1 MNKQTSLLS
10 FFAMLLLAPLVFAQ
24 TRERD
29 VEKEKIILQQLQS
42 VAPSTVNDFKAATE
56 ALDRDDFKEAVRLYE
71 LVLKKAPDFDVVY
84 RRLGTSLVYLGKVK
98 EGMAMLEKAVQKK
111 NSAENLNNLAQL
123 LAYPGPN
130 KDGSKADKE
139 RALSLALI
147 AYHEK
152 RDEDDPSYP
161 FLVAQLSIDLNNN
174 KVFRE
179 VTENIVKKYP
189 DQMGTHYFAAV
200 LAAFDEDWIK
210 AEEEIKKAESLGFP
224 ADAAREFLQSGVHS
238 RATVWRYVYYSLYA
252 LAAWA
257 VGLILLFALGK
268 IMSGVTLRSLEQ
280 ADPNVTA
287 GQKENSLRNFYRKL
301 ISVAGFYYYLSLPFV
316 VLLVI
321 AAAGSVFY
329 AFYMAG
335 QIPIKL
341 AVLIAFGALATIFM
355 MIRSL
360 FIRRQP
366 EDPGRALKE
375 EEAPRLWQLT
385 REVASVVDTRPVD
398 EICLTPGTEMAVYE
412 RGSFRERSQD
422 RARRILIL
430 GLGTVNGFRRNAF
443 RAVLAHEYGHF
454 SHRDT
459 AGGDVALRV
468 NNDIINFAEA
478 IGRAGQA
485 VWWNIAFQFLRAYH
499 FIFRRITHGAT
510 RLQEVL
516 ADRVAVRNY
525 GADSFEEGLRHVIRR
540 SVEFEDIAYR
550 EITESV
556 NTRRAMQNLYEMKA
570 NPNTAIEETIKEAI
584 NRPTTE
590 DDTHPSPVDRFQLAR
605 RIASVGRS
613 HDTGEVWELFADRE
627 ALTKE
632 MSALVEK
639 YVKASAGE

>member
-1 MNKQTSLLS
+1 MNKRTLLHSLL
-10 FFAMLLLAPLVFAQ
+10 ALLVVAPIALAQ
-24 TRERD
+24 RRERD
-29 VEKEKIILQQLQS
+29 VEKENLILHELQA
-42 VAPSTVNDFKAATE
+42 VAPSAVGDFKSAN
-56 ALDRDDFKEAVRLYE
+56 EAVDVEDFAEAARLYE

-84 RRLGTSLVYLGKVK
+84 RRLGTSLVRLGKVK
-98 EGMAMLEKAVQKK
+98 EGLAMIEIALQKK
-111 NSAENLNNLAQL
+111 RSPENLTNLAQY
-123 LAYPGPN
+123 LAYPAAD

-152 RDEDDPSYP
+152 RDEDDPYYP
-161 FLVAQLSIDLNNN
+161 FLVAQLSLDLNNE

-179 VTENIVKKYP
+179 VTQTLVKKYP
-189 DQMGTHYFAAV
+189 GQMATHYYAAV
-200 LAAFDEDWIK
+200 LAAFDEQWIK
-210 AEEEIKKAESLGFP
+210 AEEEIKKAEALGLP
-224 ADAAREFLQSGVHS
+224 PEAARELLKAGIHS
-238 RATVWRYVYYSLYA
+238 KATVWRYVYYSLYA

-257 VGLILLFALGK
+257 AGLILLFALGK

-280 ADPNVTA
+280 SDPNVTA
-287 GQKENSLRNFYRKL
+287 GGKENSLRSLYRKL
-301 ISVAGFYYYLSLPFV
+301 ISIAGFYYYLSLPFV

-321 AAAGSVFY
+321 AAAGSAFY

-341 AVLIAFGALATIFM
+341 AVLIAFGAVATIFM

-375 EEAPRLWQLT
+375 SEAPRLWQLA

-398 EICLTPGTEMAVYE
+398 EIRLTPGTEMAVYE
-412 RGSFRERSQD
+412 RGSFRERSRD

-468 NNDIINFAEA
+468 NNDILNFAEA

-485 VWWNIAFQFLRAYH
+485 VWWNVAFQFLRAYH

-540 SVEFEDIAYR
+540 SVEFEDIAYW

-556 NTRRAMQNLYEMKA
+556 KARRAMQNLYEMKA
-570 NPNTAIEETIKEAI
+570 DPKNAIEDKIKEAI

-613 HDTGEVWELFADRE
+613 HDTGDVWDLFADRE
-627 ALTKE
+627 AITKE

-639 YVKASAGE
+639 FVKAEAGG

>member
-10 FFAMLLLAPLVFAQ
+10 LFAILLLPLLAFAQ
-24 TRERD
+24 GRERD
-29 VEKEKIILQQLQS
+29 AEKENAILQQLQS
-42 VAPSTVNDFKAATE
+42 VAPSAVNDFKAATE
-56 ALDRDDFKEAVRLYE
+56 ALDREDFKEAARLYE
-71 LVLKKAPDFDVVY
+71 LVLKKAPEFDVVF
-84 RRLGTSLVYLGKVK
+84 RRLGFSLVGMGRYQ
-98 EGMAMLEKAVQKK
+98 EGIAMMEKAVSKK
-111 NSAENLNNLAQL
+111 KSPENLVSLAQS
-123 LAYPGPN
+123 LAYPGP
-130 KDGSKADKE
+130 DREGSKADKE
-139 RALSLALI
+139 RAFSLARI
-147 AYHEK
+147 AYLEK

-161 FLVAQLSIDLNNN
+161 FLVAQLSLDLNNE

-179 VTENIVKKYP
+179 VTEALVKKYP
-189 DQMGTHYFAAV
+189 DQMATHYFAAL

-210 AEEEIKKAESLGFP
+210 AEEEIKKAEALGFP
-224 ADAAREFLQSGVHS
+224 AEAAREFLQSGVHS
-238 RATVWRYVYYSLYA
+238 RATVWRYVFYSLYA

-257 VGLILLFALGK
+257 VGLVLLFAFGK

-280 ADPNVTA
+280 SDPNVTA

-321 AAAGSVFY
+321 IAAGSAFY

-341 AVLIAFGALATIFM
+341 AALIGFGAIATIFM

-360 FIRRQP
+360 FIRRQS

-375 EEAPRLWQLT
+375 SEAPRLWQLA
-385 REVASVVDTRPVD
+385 REVAGVVDTRPVD
-398 EICLTPGTEMAVYE
+398 EIRLTPGTEMAVYE

-468 NNDIINFAEA
+468 NSDIINFAEA

-485 VWWNIAFQFLRAYH
+485 VWWNLAFQFLRAYH

-510 RLQEVL
+510 RLQSG
-516 ADRVAVRNY
+516 D
-525 GADSFEEGLRHVIRR
+525 FTIRAKCG
-540 SVEFEDIAYR
+540 SC
-550 EITESV
+550 
-556 NTRRAMQNLYEMKA
+556 L
-570 NPNTAIEETIKEAI
+570 PTAK
-584 NRPTTE
+584 P
-590 DDTHPSPVDRFQLAR
+590 
-605 RIASVGRS
+605 
-613 HDTGEVWELFADRE
+613 
-627 ALTKE
+627 
-632 MSALVEK
+632 
-639 YVKASAGE
+639 

>member
-1 MNKQTSLLS
+1 MNKRTILHSL
-10 FFAMLLLAPLVFAQ
+10 FTILLVAPLALAQ
-24 TRERD
+24 GRERD
-29 VEKEKIILQQLQS
+29 AEKENAILQQLQS
-42 VAPSTVNDFKAATE
+42 VAPSAVNDFKAATE
-56 ALDRDDFKEAVRLYE
+56 ALDREDFKESVRLYE

-84 RRLGTSLVYLGKVK
+84 RRLGFSLVGVGRYQ
-98 EGMAMLEKAVQKK
+98 EGIAMMEKAVSKK
-111 NSAENLNNLAQL
+111 KSPENLISLAQS
-123 LAYPGPN
+123 LAYPGPD
-130 KDGSKADKE
+130 KEGSKADKE
-139 RALSLALI
+139 RAFSLARI
-147 AYHEK
+147 AYLEK

-161 FLVAQLSIDLNNN
+161 FLVAQLSLDLNNE

-179 VTENIVKKYP
+179 VTEALVKKYP
-189 DQMGTHYFAAV
+189 DQMATHYFAAV
-200 LAAFDEDWIK
+200 LAAFDEQWIK
-210 AEEEIKKAESLGFP
+210 AEEEIKKAEDLGFP
-224 ADAAREFLQSGVHS
+224 AEAAREFLQSGIHS

-257 VGLILLFALGK
+257 VGLVLLFAFGK

-280 ADPNVTA
+280 SDPNVTA
-287 GQKENSLRNFYRKL
+287 GQKENSLRSLYRKL

-321 AAAGSVFY
+321 AAAGSAFY

-335 QIPIKL
+335 RIPIKL
-341 AVLIAFGALATIFM
+341 AAVIGFGAIATIFM

-375 EEAPRLWQLT
+375 SEAPRLWQLA
-385 REVASVVDTRPVD
+385 REVAGVVDTRPVD
-398 EICLTPGTEMAVYE
+398 EIRLTPGTEMAVYE

-468 NNDIINFAEA
+468 NSDIINFAEA

-485 VWWNIAFQFLRAYH
+485 VWWNLAFQFLRAYH

-540 SVEFEDIAYR
+540 SVEFEDIAYG
-550 EITESV
+550 EITEAMKAQ
-556 NTRRAMQNLYEMKA
+556 RAMQNLYEMKA
-570 NPNTAIEETIKEAI
+570 DPKNAIEDKIKEAI

-590 DDTHPSPVDRFQLAR
+590 DDTHPSPMDRFQLAR
-605 RIASVGRS
+605 KIASVGRF

-639 YVKASAGE
+639 YVKESAGG